1 MFFFV
6 FFFKSDTGDNYS
18 TKATKLA
25 TFVPRR
31 RQIYLYFCT
40 AFRAESLRRQKAK
53 RSVLAQHKS
62 PECGVIM
69 KQSIEYIR
77 INDKRLLIR
86 NPAGLDTYLAL
97 AYTRVKDGGQ
107 LYCSENGEF
116 YSLSAKGL
124 NPVKHRFSPAMACS
138 PYTHGGAYPSMR
150 HFGGK
155 LCHHLMWEAWIGP
168 RTKGMEIDHIN
179 GNKFDYRLENLEEV
193 TPKVNRE
200 RAKIIR
206 ALRAQAVM
214 EGAPALAPENRPIS
228 QIKQIFKQ
236 ANL

>member
-1 MFFFV
+1 
-6 FFFKSDTGDNYS
+6 
-18 TKATKLA
+18 
-25 TFVPRR
+25 
-31 RQIYLYFCT
+31 
-40 AFRAESLRRQKAK
+40 
-53 RSVLAQHKS
+53 
-62 PECGVIM
+62 M

-97 AYTRVKDGGQ
+97 AYTRADTGAQ

-116 YSLSAKGL
+116 YSLSARGL
-124 NPVKHRFSPAMACS
+124 NPVRHIFGPSSANHRNGSC
-138 PYTHGGAYPSMR
+138 YPQMR
-150 HFGGK
+150 NFGLK
-155 LCHHLMWEAWIGP
+155 NCHHLMWEAWIGP
-168 RTKGMEIDHIN
+168 RTPGMQIDHIN
-179 GNKFDYRLENLEEV
+179 GNKFDWRLENLEEV
-193 TPKVNRE
+193 TPYVNRE

-228 QIKQIFKQ
+228 QIKQILKQ

>member
-1 MFFFV
+1 
-6 FFFKSDTGDNYS
+6 
-18 TKATKLA
+18 
-25 TFVPRR
+25 
-31 RQIYLYFCT
+31 
-40 AFRAESLRRQKAK
+40 
-53 RSVLAQHKS
+53 
-62 PECGVIM
+62 M

-86 NPAGLDTYLAL
+86 NTAGLDTYLAL
-97 AYTRVKDGGQ
+97 AYTRADTGAQ

-124 NPVKHRFSPAMACS
+124 NPVKHNFGPGMEKYQNGSCYSP
-138 PYTHGGAYPSMR
+138 MR
-150 HFGGK
+150 YFGNK

-206 ALRAQAVM
+206 ALRAQAVI

>member
-1 MFFFV
+1 ME
-6 FFFKSDTGDNYS
+6 K
-18 TKATKLA
+18 
-25 TFVPRR
+25 
-31 RQIYLYFCT
+31 
-40 AFRAESLRRQKAK
+40 
-53 RSVLAQHKS
+53 
-62 PECGVIM
+62 
-69 KQSIEYIR
+69 SIEYIR
-77 INDKRLLIR
+77 INDKRLLIK

-97 AYTRVKDGGQ
+97 AYTRADTGKQ

-124 NPVKHRFSPAMACS
+124 NPVKHCFNPAKAKHRCGS
-138 PYTHGGAYPSMR
+138 CYPCML
-150 HFGGK
+150 HFGNK

-179 GNKFDYRLENLEEV
+179 GNKFDWRLENLEEV

-214 EGAPALAPENRPIS
+214 EGAPALAPENRPIQ
-228 QIKQIFKQ
+228 QIKQILKQ